1 MIYFD
6 NGATSYPKPKS
17 VLNAYAAAMRLYS
30 FNSGRGGYRQSVT
43 AAEKIYETRE
53 KIAAMIGAQPQNVAF
68 TKNCTEALNIA
79 ICGSI
84 TPGCHV
90 IISSLE
96 HNSVWRVVS
105 NLQKEGKITFDIAD
119 FDFDFDKCAG
129 NFERL
134 IKPETRLIVCM
145 SASNVFGVVFPIEKI
160 GNIAKKHGVR
170 FAVDAA
176 QSAGVMPINMKKDNV
191 DIICAPGHKCLC
203 GPMGTGFIALGDN
216 VELKP
221 LLAGGTGSDSLN
233 SAQPDFMPDRLEAGT
248 LNNPGIIA
256 LGSGIDYIN
265 KRKMSNVYSYELFLA
280 QSLYDGL
287 SSIPSAV
294 LYCPR
299 PSENHNV
306 PLISF
311 NIKNIKSEK
320 TAAFLAENDIA
331 VRAGYHCSPLAHGFF
346 GTLGSGTVR
355 LCPSAFNT
363 LNECEIFLNTVK
375 KL

>member
-1 MIYFD
+1 M
-6 NGATSYPKPKS
+6 
-17 VLNAYAAAMRLYS
+17 
-30 FNSGRGGYRQSVT
+30 
-43 AAEKIYETRE
+43 
-53 KIAAMIGAQPQNVAF
+53 
-68 TKNCTEALNIA
+68 
-79 ICGSI
+79 
-84 TPGCHV
+84 
-90 IISSLE
+90 
-96 HNSVWRVVS
+96 
-105 NLQKEGKITFDIAD
+105 
-119 FDFDFDKCAG
+119 
-129 NFERL
+129 
-134 IKPETRLIVCM
+134 
-145 SASNVFGVVFPIEKI
+145 
-160 GNIAKKHGVR
+160 
-170 FAVDAA
+170 
-176 QSAGVMPINMKKDNV
+176 

-221 LLAGGTGSDSLN
+221 ILVGGTGSDSLN

-280 QSLYDGL
+280 QRLYDGL

-363 LNECEIFLNTVK
+363 LNECEIFFEYCK
-375 KL
+375 KTIIFALLFFFIMLK

>member
-1 MIYFD
+1 MSIIRF
-6 NGATSYPKPKS
+6 
-17 VLNAYAAAMRLYS
+17 
-30 FNSGRGGYRQSVT
+30 
-43 AAEKIYETRE
+43 
-53 KIAAMIGAQPQNVAF
+53 VALF
-68 TKNCTEALNIA
+68 QIFK
-79 ICGSI
+79 
-84 TPGCHV
+84 
-90 IISSLE
+90 
-96 HNSVWRVVS
+96 R
-105 NLQKEGKITFDIAD
+105 GKITFDIAD

-145 SASNVFGVVFPIEKI
+145 SASNVFGVVFPIEKSVI
-160 GNIAKKHGVR
+160 SQKTRCSLCCRCGSVR
-170 FAVDAA
+170 RRDA
-176 QSAGVMPINMKKDNV
+176 NKYEKDNV

-221 LLAGGTGSDSLN
+221 ILVGGTGSDSLN

-280 QSLYDGL
+280 QRLYDGL

-320 TAAFLAENDIA
+320 LRRFLRKTILLSGRDTIARRLHMAF
-331 VRAGYHCSPLAHGFF
+331 SAH
-346 GTLGSGTVR
+346 
-355 LCPSAFNT
+355 
-363 LNECEIFLNTVK
+363 
-375 KL
+375 

>member
-1 MIYFD
+1 
-6 NGATSYPKPKS
+6 
-17 VLNAYAAAMRLYS
+17 
-30 FNSGRGGYRQSVT
+30 
-43 AAEKIYETRE
+43 
-53 KIAAMIGAQPQNVAF
+53 
-68 TKNCTEALNIA
+68 
-79 ICGSI
+79 
-84 TPGCHV
+84 
-90 IISSLE
+90 
-96 HNSVWRVVS
+96 
-105 NLQKEGKITFDIAD
+105 
-119 FDFDFDKCAG
+119 
-129 NFERL
+129 
-134 IKPETRLIVCM
+134 
-145 SASNVFGVVFPIEKI
+145 
-160 GNIAKKHGVR
+160 
-170 FAVDAA
+170 
-176 QSAGVMPINMKKDNV
+176 MPINMKKDNV

-221 LLAGGTGSDSLN
+221 ILVGGTGSDSLN

-280 QSLYDGL
+280 QRLYDGL

-375 KL
+375 NYNFRFIILFYYAKINI